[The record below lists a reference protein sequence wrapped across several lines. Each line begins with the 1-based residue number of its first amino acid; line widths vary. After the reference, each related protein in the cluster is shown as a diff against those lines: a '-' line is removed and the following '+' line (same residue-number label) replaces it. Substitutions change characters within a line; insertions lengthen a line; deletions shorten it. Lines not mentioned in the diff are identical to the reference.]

1 MYRSWRQTVHQKKGP
16 GGAGAPDA
24 DDGDLKNFYIK
35 VALNKESITAVSV
48 SFNQEFTLNHN
59 CLINTTS
66 DVRMYF
72 LALREWPMIKN

>member
-1 MYRSWRQTVHQKKGP
+1 MN
-16 GGAGAPDA
+16 APEA

-48 SFNQEFTLNHN
+48 SLNQKYILNLN

-66 DVRMYF
+66 DVECTF
-72 LALREWPMIKN
+72 LHLENG